1 MKQFFQKLIWIK
13 LISQTLLLKI
23 WMAPGFNT
31 QLIFQYTCSKCSN
44 NFFVAKGH
52 FMWLLFDDQPVNTKM
67 IETAVRIS
75 QFATGCQQYDASKL
89 SVSTGQ
95 KHLDGATAFSCFK
108 TKKG

>member
-1 MKQFFQKLIWIK
+1 
-13 LISQTLLLKI
+13 
-23 WMAPGFNT
+23 MAR
-31 QLIFQYTCSKCSN
+31 SKCSN

-52 FMWLLFDDQPVNTKM
+52 FIWLLFDDQPVNTKM
-67 IETAVRIS
+67 IETAVPIS
-75 QFATGCQQYDASKL
+75 QFATGCQQYNASKL